1 MFKSFCGLTCFRLEK
16 IGVMWQ
22 ILGGEEKCNVTEDEL
37 NVAVSRKL
45 KRLPQ
50 LKSPGDKFLQTLH
63 SVKRNL
69 AHTNEAAVAARA
81 RFLTMTHYHGCPK
94 LLFTVSFDDSL
105 DTRTLALSG
114 KSDTL
119 QWLDTL
125 QHKQPS
131 DVAAE
136 IELGNAIRMK
146 YPGLC
151 AVSFEIVW
159 AAS

>member
-1 MFKSFCGLTCFRLEK
+1 MSPPPL
-16 IGVMWQ
+16 
-22 ILGGEEKCNVTEDEL
+22 
-37 NVAVSRKL
+37 L
-45 KRLPQ
+45 K
-50 LKSPGDKFLQTLH
+50 F
-63 SVKRNL
+63 N
-69 AHTNEAAVAARA
+69 
-81 RFLTMTHYHGCPK
+81 
-94 LLFTVSFDDSL
+94 VSFDDSL

-114 KSDTL
+114 KSDTP

-151 AVSFEIVW
+151 AMSFEIV
-159 AAS
+159 APVTL